1 MCCFWVFLCE
11 INYCM
16 QLLNDFHSFFFFF
29 YPIHYFQRPHTFLLR
44 PVFYII
50 IYIKIE
56 ETIVIHCDC
65 NLVNLYVR
73 LKTGGKP
80 EK

>member
-1 MCCFWVFLCE
+1 
-11 INYCM
+11 M
-16 QLLNDFHSFFFFF
+16 QLLNDFHSIFLFCF
-29 YPIHYFQRPHTFLLR
+29 YPIHYFQRPHAFLLR

-50 IYIKIE
+50 YIKTG

-65 NLVNLYVR
+65 SLVNLYVR
-73 LKTGGKP
+73 LKTGGEP